1 MRITL
6 ELNLS
11 TSGNGIICVAILAI
25 IVVVGIVAFFCETSA
40 TLYCVFSPFR
50 TIVGALNTDIE
61 SLLYSNYRGTL
72 DRLSSIEFEHK
83 APTTNVRIPHIL
95 TIEMTSSR
103 PVTPASPRV
112 FKVKAAQPGVP
123 LFGCSKYHHQ
133 LLQFISLVSIYL
145 PYT

>member
-6 ELNLS
+6 ELNIS

-25 IVVVGIVAFFCETSA
+25 IVVVGIAAFLLLRGLGYFIWR
-40 TLYCVFSPFR
+40 LRPFLDNCR
-50 TIVGALNTDIE
+50 CFKHRYRIV
-61 SLLYSNYRGTL
+61 NYRGAF
-72 DRLSSIEFEHK
+72 DRLWSSEFEHK

-95 TIEMTSSR
+95 NIEMTSSR

-123 LFGCSKYHHQ
+123 LFGCSKYHQ